1 MQRGNSLYVGAASL
15 IIVFVFVFV
24 FVNVMVKVKV
34 KAYTGCNFGE
44 PHPSASQKPRQ
55 ESCNCSTPRV
65 SLKGAV

>member
-1 MQRGNSLYVGAASL
+1 MCMGAASL
-15 IIVFVFVFV
+15 VIVI
-24 FVNVMVKVKV
+24 VNVSVIVNV
-34 KAYTGCNFGE
+34 EAYTGCNFGE

>member
-1 MQRGNSLYVGAASL
+1 MCMGAASL
-15 IIVFVFVFV
+15 IIVSVNVSVFVM
-24 FVNVMVKVKV
+24 VNVNVE
-34 KAYTGCNFGE
+34 AYTGCNFGE

>member
-1 MQRGNSLYVGAASL
+1 MV
-15 IIVFVFVFV
+15 IVIVS
-24 FVNVMVKVKV
+24 VNVE
-34 KAYTGCNFGE
+34 AYTGCNFGE